1 MLIMCSFAPINI
13 KYTHKMKRY
22 IFILLSI
29 VITSLCAYSQNDI
42 SIPFDNSQDT
52 SILTSD
58 LNSEKGTNPYSQSSM
73 PSTYTMSS
81 DYAGNSAMTFD
92 YKNTQEWGKYKA
104 LRAVGWSAFG
114 VGVPATLVGLF
125 LCGVALDASPAAGTA
140 GAIVTISGGALTLS
154 SIPLLISAYHYRNKA
169 KKIAL
174 NVGVSSINTPS
185 ISNRIDYTPAL
196 SFALNF

>member
-1 MLIMCSFAPINI
+1 
-13 KYTHKMKRY
+13 MKRY

-29 VITSLCAYSQNDI
+29 FITSICAYPQAEINRMLDTSQEKPI
-42 SIPFDNSQDT
+42 SITELRAEDA
-52 SILTSD
+52 
-58 LNSEKGTNPYSQSSM
+58 TNPHIGSSM
-73 PSTYTMSS
+73 ASTFTSS
-81 DYAGNSAMTFD
+81 AYSANSVKTFD

-169 KKIAL
+169 KKLAL

-196 SFALNF
+196 SLALSF

>member
-1 MLIMCSFAPINI
+1 MLIMCSFVLSMLN
-13 KYTHKMKRY
+13 THIITKRY

-29 VITSLCAYSQNDI
+29 FITSLCAYSQEEMI
-42 SIPFDNSQDT
+42 VPLDNSQET

-58 LNSEKGTNPYSQSSM
+58 LNSENDTNPYGQSSV
-73 PSTYTMSS
+73 PSNITSS
-81 DYAGNSAMTFD
+81 AYSANLAMTFY

-125 LCGVALDASPAAGTA
+125 LCGVALDASPGAGTA

-169 KKIAL
+169 KKLAL

-196 SFALNF
+196 SLALSF

>member
-1 MLIMCSFAPINI
+1 
-13 KYTHKMKRY
+13 MKRY
-22 IFILLSI
+22 FFSLLCTL
-29 VITSLCAYSQNDI
+29 ITSFCAYSQDEI
-42 SIPFDNSQDT
+42 TVPLDNSQET

-58 LNSEKGTNPYSQSSM
+58 LSSGNGTNPAEVSSM
-73 PSTYTMSS
+73 VPTYTMSS
-81 DYAGNSAMTFD
+81 DYAGNSAMAFD

-169 KKIAL
+169 KMMAL
-174 NVGVSSINTPS
+174 NVGVTSINAPS
-185 ISNRIDYTPAL
+185 FSNKIDCTPAL

>member
-1 MLIMCSFAPINI
+1 MLIMCSFVPVNV

-22 IFILLSI
+22 IFLLSI
-29 VITSLCAYSQNDI
+29 VITSLCAYSQEEMNV
-42 SIPFDNSQDT
+42 PLDNSQET
-52 SILTSD
+52 SILTTELSAG
-58 LNSEKGTNPYSQSSM
+58 SATNLHVESSM
-73 PSTYTMSS
+73 ASTITSS
-81 DYAGNSAMTFD
+81 AYSANSAMTFD

-169 KKIAL
+169 KRMAL
-174 NVGVSSINTPS
+174 NVGVTSINAPS